1 MGGAGSSEMLEKNS
15 PEPAGRKGTRGKRA
29 WPGFRHCGY
38 ALAGLAALALC
49 GALSLGGVGCSTS
62 GYDRNDAS
70 FAAGLRQSPGELARL
85 LRNAHYYKLMGR
97 PELALTE
104 LEQAHQQD
112 PDNLALVDALAQY
125 YEELGKFETAQQL
138 YREALAR
145 HDGQPVLA
153 NNLCFS
159 YYLQGNWTE
168 AETCFRQTL
177 AKDPRNAAARNNLG
191 LLYCRLGRQAE
202 ARRLWQETEGEA
214 AAARKMGEA
223 LAALGMKDA
232 PAYAQAEKSAPAR
245 PLPAPAP
252 AKSAAAAPAQVA
264 SAAAPAPAAT
274 LPRRE
279 PVGTAAPPAPPA
291 RLKAPKPPLVSQAR
305 VPAAH
310 PASPPVP
317 PAPVLSASRLPGPSY
332 LTCEELVDTAIEVR
346 NGTRAHNLAHETR
359 SLLSREGFT
368 VTVIGNHIDFGA
380 DRTIIYYRPGA
391 ERVAQSLG
399 RTIFPGAALE
409 PSRKLK
415 PQVSVKVLLGADLLK
430 RSPLMARLAA
440 AGEG

>member
-1 MGGAGSSEMLEKNS
+1 MLEKSS
-15 PEPAGRKGTRGKRA
+15 PKPAGRKVNRGKRA
-29 WPGFRHCGY
+29 WPGFRHYGY

-62 GYDRNDAS
+62 GYDRTDAS

-125 YEELGKFETAQQL
+125 YEELGKFETARQL

-145 HDGQPVLA
+145 HDAQPVLA

-159 YYLQGNWTE
+159 YYLEGNWTE

-177 AKDPRNAAARNNLG
+177 AKDPRNTAARNNLG
-191 LLYCRLGRQAE
+191 LLYCRLGRQTE

-214 AAARKMGEA
+214 EAAHKMGEA
-223 LAALGMKDA
+223 LAALGMKEA
-232 PAYAQAEKSAPAR
+232 PVYAQAEKSAPAQ
-245 PLPAPAP
+245 PLPAPPP
-252 AKSAAAAPAQVA
+252 AKSAAATPPQVA
-264 SAAAPAPAAT
+264 SPAAPAPAAT
-274 LPRRE
+274 LSRRE
-279 PVGTAAPPAPPA
+279 PVAAATAATPPALP
-291 RLKAPKPPLVSQAR
+291 KAPKPPILSPAQA
-305 VPAAH
+305 PAAR

-317 PAPVLSASRLPGPSY
+317 PAPVLSASRLPGPPY

-346 NGTRAHNLAHETR
+346 NGTRTRNLARETR

-391 ERVAQSLG
+391 ERVAQTLG
-399 RTIFPGAALE
+399 QKIFPGATLS
-409 PSRKLK
+409 PSQKLK
-415 PQVSVKVLLGADLLK
+415 PQVSVKVLLGADLLE